1 MTINKDGIS
10 LVGKDVKLSPPDY
23 PAKNNCHGKVKDAT
37 GKDTNAGICIHG
49 NTINLLKYE
58 VFDLHQKVESVGD
71 PVKDV
76 SVSGFEIVGF
86 DGPDVVLYGGE
97 NTKVYKNKLK
107 ADLRYGFLTVGS
119 TGTEASNNR
128 VIGSVPAT
136 LSNGPI
142 AMCMDDFK
150 AAVFSYNE
158 LSDYYIGL
166 CTETDGAVNKNNDI
180 HDCCI
185 GNFIDPVKD
194 AKCLDNK
201 ITRWNKDYSLDTAAG
216 ITLGGAKNALVKGN

>member
-1 MTINKDGIS
+1 VTINKDGIS

-119 TGTEASNNR
+119 TGT
-128 VIGSVPAT
+128 
-136 LSNGPI
+136 
-142 AMCMDDFK
+142 
-150 AAVFSYNE
+150 
-158 LSDYYIGL
+158 
-166 CTETDGAVNKNNDI
+166 
-180 HDCCI
+180 
-185 GNFIDPVKD
+185 
-194 AKCLDNK
+194 
-201 ITRWNKDYSLDTAAG
+201 
-216 ITLGGAKNALVKGN
+216 

>member
-1 MTINKDGIS
+1 
-10 LVGKDVKLSPPDY
+10 
-23 PAKNNCHGKVKDAT
+23 
-37 GKDTNAGICIHG
+37 
-49 NTINLLKYE
+49 
-58 VFDLHQKVESVGD
+58 
-71 PVKDV
+71 
-76 SVSGFEIVGF
+76 
-86 DGPDVVLYGGE
+86 
-97 NTKVYKNKLK
+97 
-107 ADLRYGFLTVGS
+107 
-119 TGTEASNNR
+119 
-128 VIGSVPAT
+128 
-136 LSNGPI
+136 
-142 AMCMDDFK
+142 MDDFK